1 MLLCSISMIS
11 ETISEDAGIFS
22 KQSMVVQSGISRIIP
37 AMLPHPEPLLDTS
50 FVSGMLCYVVKYYQN
65 VGISC
70 LISRSEGDVAV
81 LMGDW
86 NGQTIDLSNTK
97 DSLSLVAI
105 DFLQHQAKRL
115 IAISHAAC
123 VKQAIYYFA
132 LDTGIPV
139 LVDIRLSLNKF
150 LGPGM
155 VRDVF
160 GKTFDTQQVL
170 KIDVMSEQLLEQ
182 IKNGAGSFSSGV
194 IIKPSRARFMEVK
207 GQPVPLYVGIPCL
220 S

>member
-1 MLLCSISMIS
+1 M
-11 ETISEDAGIFS
+11 AA
-22 KQSMVVQSGISRIIP
+22 QSGISKTIP
-37 AMLPHPEPLLDTS
+37 VMLPHPEPLSDTS

-70 LISRSEGDVAV
+70 LISRKEGDVAV
-81 LMGDW
+81 SMGDW
-86 NGQTIDLSNTK
+86 NGNTIDLSNTK

-115 IAISHAAC
+115 ITISHAAG
-123 VKQAIYYFA
+123 VNQAIYYFA

-139 LVDIRLSLNKF
+139 LVDIRMSLNKF

-182 IKNGAGSFSSGV
+182 IKNGVGNFSSGV
-194 IIKPSRARFMEVK
+194 IIKPSRSRFMEVN
-207 GQPVPLYVGIPCL
+207 GQPTPLYIGIPC
-220 S
+220 SS